1 MCIFRLKQKSGTLIR
16 KHINDIIKELFRKS
30 IHLCAA
36 LVPFLLS
43 IARIPVLCAL
53 CVVLGVYCVA
63 EFFRTKGISVPLI
76 SKITET
82 AARTRDQNRFV
93 LGPVTLALGVLIS
106 SLCFNSAS
114 AAIGIYALAFGDGL
128 ASLAGKL
135 FGITHIPHTDGK
147 TVIGSL
153 TCFTAIFLSSW
164 AVSSSTFTAFVLALA
179 GMSLE
184 LLPLHDFDNLIIP
197 VALAAV
203 AQCYFHI

>member
-1 MCIFRLKQKSGTLIR
+1 MRSARSVFAV
-16 KHINDIIKELFRKS
+16 N
-30 IHLCAA
+30 CAHSRT
-36 LVPFLLS
+36 V
-43 IARIPVLCAL
+43 RAL
-53 CVVLGVYCVA
+53 CGTGCILHCRIFA
-63 EFFRTKGISVPLI
+63 HQRNKRSLNFKN
-76 SKITET
+76 
-82 AARTRDQNRFV
+82 NRFV

-179 GMSLE
+179 GMSIE

-203 AQCYFHI
+203 AQFYFHI